1 MTTCIKTLKFA
12 LIPFLFLFSGAHASD
27 SDSTKSDQQDDVAT
41 VTKSLKETSLS
52 DSSEKKASTSLE
64 ETSEKKAGTWGN
76 TFTNLYYNVTSKS
89 QTEMDKFPLLSVAT
103 LLEQLHEEDKH
114 TVLRVKK
121 YKYRTGSHESAADF
135 YDGWLHFT
143 DLDYGEAEHHY
154 QGPQIGFKGH
164 TLISRR
170 EEIKPHK
177 FISSLLSDNVLSAN
191 FYKGTPQKDSLSKT
205 TIEYTIFS
213 RAGNRYIT
221 VKAFRDLSEFVD

>member
-1 MTTCIKTLKFA
+1 MNTCFKALKFT
-12 LIPFLFLFSGAHASD
+12 LFSSLFFFSVAHAS
-27 SDSTKSDQQDDVAT
+27 STEERPIEKEVEP
-41 VTKSLKETSLS
+41 SLTQSLQKMS
-52 DSSEKKASTSLE
+52 LDESSEKKSS
-64 ETSEKKAGTWGN
+64 TWGN
-76 TFTNLYYNVTSKS
+76 TFTNFVYNCTAKA

-135 YDGWLHFT
+135 YEGWLHFT

-170 EEIKPHK
+170 EEITPHK

-191 FYKGTPQKDSLSKT
+191 FYKGTPQKDSFSKT
-205 TIEYTIFS
+205 TIEYTLFS

>member
-1 MTTCIKTLKFA
+1 MNTCFKTLKFT
-12 LIPFLFLFSGAHASD
+12 LFSSLVFFSVAHASSTDEPPKKD
-27 SDSTKSDQQDDVAT
+27 SEEALIQT
-41 VTKSLKETSLS
+41 VQKL
-52 DSSEKKASTSLE
+52 SLE
-64 ETSEKKAGTWGN
+64 ESPEKKVGTWSN
-76 TFTNLYYNVTSKS
+76 TFTNFYYSVTAKA

-103 LLEQLHEEDKH
+103 LLEQLTEEDRH
-114 TVLRVKK
+114 TALRTRK
-121 YKYRTGSHESAADF
+121 YKYRTGSHESAADY

-170 EEIKPHK
+170 EEINPQR
-177 FISSLLSDNVLSAN
+177 FISALLSENVLSAN
-191 FYKGTPQKDSLSKT
+191 FHKGTPQKDSLSKT

-221 VKAFRDLSEFVD
+221 VKAFRDLSEFPE